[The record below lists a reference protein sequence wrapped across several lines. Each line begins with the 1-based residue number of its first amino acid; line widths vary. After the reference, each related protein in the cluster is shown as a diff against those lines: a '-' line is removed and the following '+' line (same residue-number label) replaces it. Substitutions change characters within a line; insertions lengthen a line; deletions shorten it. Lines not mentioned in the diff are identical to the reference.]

1 MNIEIEKEIIKFF
14 FLKNKQER
22 LIWELSDPG
31 KRKSFRDRIAHPTLF
46 DERYLYVSEM
56 NNMDCLKLFLQEKSR
71 KKEIYMIGESHIGE
85 ITIDDAIA
93 LLKKNEICILY
104 CGNGVGYYQPEE
116 DYGHFEKYIL
126 RRE

>member
-1 MNIEIEKEIIKFF
+1 MNIEIEKEIIRFF

-56 NNMDCLKLFLQEKSR
+56 NNMDCLKLFLQ
-71 KKEIYMIGESHIGE
+71 
-85 ITIDDAIA
+85 
-93 LLKKNEICILY
+93 
-104 CGNGVGYYQPEE
+104 
-116 DYGHFEKYIL
+116 
-126 RRE
+126 